1 MIKQFVKKFTVFSV
15 GALLLVAG
23 IVILVDP
30 FYHYHKP
37 LGPLKAVVSKGEY
50 QCIGTVKNFE
60 YDSILLGSSV
70 AENYNNRWFDEAFG
84 GTTIKGIQ
92 RSATTEAL
100 LYYLDKAMEDHELIN
115 VYFNLDTFAITTDPD
130 VGFPNETHPLYLYND
145 NPLDDVKYIWN
156 KDVIFEHVPY
166 MLAMSLFGDYDEGTS
181 YNWARYKTFS
191 EAGTLSQYQRPETM
205 TPMLE
210 KEEYE
215 ENIDGNLNAIE
226 QVVKDNPQITF
237 RFICPPYSMLWW
249 DNAYRCGET
258 ERNLYA
264 SREAARRLLPYKNV
278 EMYYFQNEEDV
289 ITNLDNYMD
298 TIHFSGEI
306 NKAMLDAMRN
316 GENKLTLDNYEE
328 EIGKMEEL
336 AGKIQNKYILSYY
349 GDATMN

>member
-1 MIKQFVKKFTVFSV
+1 MIKQFVKKFTLFSV
-15 GALLLVAG
+15 AALLLVGG

-37 LGPLKAVVSKGEY
+37 IGPLKAVVSKGEY

-92 RSATTEAL
+92 RSATTAAL
-100 LYYLDKAMEDHELIN
+100 LYYLEHAMEANELKN

-130 VGFPNETHPLYLYND
+130 VEFPNELHPLYLYNE
-145 NPLDDVKYIWN
+145 NPFDDVKYIWN

-166 MLAMSLFGDYDEGTS
+166 MLAMSFIGDYDEGTS
-181 YNWARYKTFS
+181 YNWAQYKTFS
-191 EAGTLSQYQRPETM
+191 EAGTLSNYQRPEEVV
-205 TPMLE
+205 PMLA
-210 KEEYE
+210 KEEYVDDL
-215 ENIDGNLNAIE
+215 DGNLSAIE

-249 DNAYRCGET
+249 DNAYRNGET

-264 SREAARRLLPYKNV
+264 SREAARRLLPYENV
-278 EMYYFQNEEDV
+278 EMYYFQNEEEV

-306 NKAMLDAMRN
+306 NKAMLDAMKN
-316 GENKLTLDNYEE
+316 GENRLTLENYEE
-328 EIGKMEEL
+328 EIGKMEAL
-336 AGKIQNKYILSYY
+336 AEKIQSEYILPYY
-349 GDATMN
+349 SDTPVE